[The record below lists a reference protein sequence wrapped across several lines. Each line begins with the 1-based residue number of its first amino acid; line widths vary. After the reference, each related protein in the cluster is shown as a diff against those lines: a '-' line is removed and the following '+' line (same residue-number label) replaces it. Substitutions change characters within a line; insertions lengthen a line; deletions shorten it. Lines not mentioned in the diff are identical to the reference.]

1 MLFRS
6 SYASGVATAVS
17 EYIRN
22 TPEFDHAVI
31 ARARR
36 GFDVSSAGLDD
47 RTHLLSANTSIWR
60 LITASRKKIVEFS
73 PDVIHCHS
81 SEAGV
86 YGRLLAARYR
96 TPAIYSPHAFAFIR
110 EDVPKWRRRIFRSV
124 ERLLSS
130 TTAAFVTAGSAETAL
145 VRQLTAR
152 KPTYEAHPYVT
163 ILDRQSSHQKKDI
176 DIVTTG
182 RVAPQKDPDFFAQV
196 ILELRQRGGDCRVVW
211 VGDGDPVRRAE
222 LEDAGIEITGWC
234 SPGETLQHLENSK
247 IYVHTAAWE
256 AGIAYSI
263 IEAAALGL
271 PVVARERPEINDRP
285 GVMRFSTPVEGAS
298 MLLDLL
304 HNPSKY
310 DAASS
315 MAEQVADGVWRSRQR
330 ESLLRAYAESS
341 SHSVKFE

>member
-1 MLFRS
+1 MGGRDVDTYDSRHANEENPQSLRGLEMNTADS
-6 SYASGVATAVS
+6 QQLNTIRVLHLVESYASGVATAVS

-36 GFDVSSAGLDD
+36 GFDVSSSGLDD

-182 RVAPQKDPDFFAQV
+182 R
-196 ILELRQRGGDCRVVW
+196 
-211 VGDGDPVRRAE
+211 
-222 LEDAGIEITGWC
+222 
-234 SPGETLQHLENSK
+234 
-247 IYVHTAAWE
+247 
-256 AGIAYSI
+256 
-263 IEAAALGL
+263 
-271 PVVARERPEINDRP
+271 DRK
-285 GVMRFSTPVEGAS
+285 STR
-298 MLLDLL
+298 L
-304 HNPSKY
+304 N
-310 DAASS
+310 
-315 MAEQVADGVWRSRQR
+315 
-330 ESLLRAYAESS
+330 S
-341 SHSVKFE
+341 SHWE